1 MKVSIK
7 KPAQTSLGLQRR
19 TFVMLGMMRSGSNL
33 LERQLGLLEDVR
45 CHGELFNPTFVG
57 LDVMQG
63 KVQQG
68 YTRES
73 VKERDADEAGFL
85 KKLDAACD
93 RPVMGLR
100 LFLDHSGPMTSRL
113 LYDPAVKKIVLSR
126 HLLESYVSL
135 LVARET
141 NVWLTTKEAS
151 GTSRP
156 VTVEINKLINYS
168 LRQSLYY
175 NDILSVLHQTGQ
187 DYRMVDYS
195 EVNDLGML
203 NGLAEFIGSGHR
215 FRKVEQPIKRQNP
228 GSLADKIVDF
238 PKLKEELKKR
248 QMLRWFGG

>member
-1 MKVSIK
+1 MKVSIR
-7 KPAQTSLGLQRR
+7 KPAQTSIGLQRQ

-33 LERQLGLLEDVR
+33 LERQLGLLKDVR
-45 CHGELFNPTFVG
+45 CHGELFNPSFVG

-63 KVQQG
+63 REQQG

-73 VKERDADEAGFL
+73 VKERDEDELGFL

-93 RPVMGLR
+93 RPIMGLR
-100 LFLDHSGPMTSRL
+100 LFLDHSSAMTSRL
-113 LYDPAVKKIVLSR
+113 LHDPAVKKVVLSR

-135 LVARET
+135 QVARET
-141 NVWLTTKEAS
+141 NVWLTTKEAVAKPA
-151 GTSRP
+151 P
-156 VTVEINKLINYS
+156 VKVEINKLINYS

-187 DYRMVDYS
+187 DFRMVDYS
-195 EVNDLGML
+195 EVNDLDML
-203 NGLAEFIGSGHR
+203 NGLAEFVGSSHR
-215 FRKVEQPIKRQNP
+215 FRNVEQPIKKQNP
-228 GSLADKIVDF
+228 GSLADRIVDF

>member
-7 KPAQTSLGLQRR
+7 KPAQTSIGLQRQV
-19 TFVMLGMMRSGSNL
+19 FVMVGMMRSGSNL
-33 LERQLGLLEDVR
+33 LERQLGLLPDVR
-45 CHGELFNPTFVG
+45 CHGELFNPGFVG
-57 LDVMQG
+57 LDVAQG

-73 VKERDADEAGFL
+73 VKERDEDELGFL

-93 RPVMGLR
+93 RPIMGLR
-100 LFLDHSGPMTSRL
+100 LFLDHSGPMTARL

-135 LVARET
+135 QVARET
-141 NVWLTTKEAS
+141 NVWMTTKAPAQKPE
-151 GTSRP
+151 P
-156 VTVEINKLINYS
+156 VKVEVPKFINYA
-168 LRQSLYY
+168 LRQSLFY

-187 DYRMVDYS
+187 AYRMVDYT
-195 EVNDLGML
+195 EVNDLDRL
-203 NGLAEFIGSGHR
+203 NDLAEFIGSAHR
-215 FRKVEQPIKRQNP
+215 MDRVEQPIKKQNP